1 MTSNENHAVRGS
13 DDASSAMR
21 SEIGKKWGKFDE
33 AEVKGL
39 KSNDDLVTQLAAK
52 YGLDAKQ
59 AQKQVDDLANG
70 RQL

>member
-13 DDASSAMR
+13 DDASAAMR

>member
-13 DDASSAMR
+13 DDGSAAMR

-33 AEVKGL
+33 AEVEGL
-39 KSNDDLVTQLAAK
+39 KSNDDLVTKLAAK

-59 AQKQVDDLANG
+59 ARKQVDDLANG

>member
-1 MTSNENHAVRGS
+1 MTSNENHAAGS
-13 DDASSAMR
+13 GDAGSAAMR
-21 SEIGKKWGKFDE
+21 GEIAKKWGKFDE

-39 KSNDDLVTQLAAK
+39 KSNDDLVTKVAAK